1 MTPLEDGRKCLAID
15 FLWLNTRTMDYNDI
29 RARLSRTMAS
39 LNERFDDDIDKYVRI
54 EEWSSGEGVSIIF
67 GGEDEE
73 ALLNRIMIILYN
85 LSSLKDHIKNR
96 LSAKGLN
103 PMIVETEIDNSLH
116 LQVLIDIV
124 NQEKHGTPLKK
135 SRSNKRPVIRYP
147 RIGYFPFRKHPDADP
162 DDEEGTMVIHAL
174 IKDNQE
180 NLLFRLDDLVETCFA
195 KWNELINNNNLA

>member
-1 MTPLEDGRKCLAID
+1 MTPLEHGRKCLAID
-15 FLWLNTRTMDYNDI
+15 FPWLKTRTMDYNDI

-39 LNERFDDDIDKYVRI
+39 LNERFDDDIDKYVRV
-54 EEWSSGEGVSIIF
+54 EEWSSGEGVSIVF
-67 GGEDEE
+67 EGEDEE

-85 LSSLKDHIKNR
+85 LASLKDHIKNR

-135 SRSNKRPVIRYP
+135 SRSNKGAVIRYP
-147 RIGYFPFRKHPDADP
+147 RIGYFPFRKHPDAAA

-174 IKDNQE
+174 IKDNRE
-180 NLLFRLDDLVETCFA
+180 NLLFHLDDLIETCFA
-195 KWNELINNNNLA
+195 KWNELINSNSLV